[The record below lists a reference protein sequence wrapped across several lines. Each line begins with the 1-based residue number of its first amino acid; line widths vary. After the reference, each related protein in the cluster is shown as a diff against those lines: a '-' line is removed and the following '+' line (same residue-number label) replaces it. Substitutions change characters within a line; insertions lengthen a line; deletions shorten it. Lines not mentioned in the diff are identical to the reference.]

1 MSFVNVKKGNDII
14 LGINFRSRM
23 IFFLSRAEPE
33 MPGSRAERWPCGIG
47 GFDPIEGPF
56 VYTGIGGWNSSRWN
70 NKSIYY

>member
-1 MSFVNVKKGNDII
+1 
-14 LGINFRSRM
+14 M
-23 IFFLSRAEPE
+23 IFFFLSRAETE
-33 MPGSRAERWPCGIG
+33 MSSSQAERWPCGIG